1 MGKLKKQRYGIF
13 SATLLNMVLPTAN
26 FKKKQYKL
34 QAVHSNHQIL
44 TASITMEP
52 NS

>member
-1 MGKLKKQRYGIF
+1 MRKLKKQRYGIF
-13 SATLLNMVLPTAN
+13 SATLLNMVLPTAI
-26 FKKKQYKL
+26 KKKI
-34 QAVHSNHQIL
+34 QAVHSNYQIL